1 MTGRQGQPAGQGWDS
16 GISSST
22 TDHGWKTRTTA
33 RREKGDPSTAHLPYA
48 NRQREEGASRE
59 QDAGTARGAYRD
71 HAVVATGAATPGRA
85 TGYRPRSCDTAARR
99 GMVDGHAWGPASA
112 RAGAHAAAERRPL
125 PVCFRQRPCHP
136 QRSAVDG
143 SARRSVGSAWALW
156 LPGLPRSGVS
166 WARAAGCGR
175 PGWSRSIS
183 TEIPGVCVA
192 RDSMGYVRQR
202 FWLISTSHRHGGKI
216 GCTRGT
222 MKNQRF
228 QFAGSFN
235 VYLWPVACTI
245 RTRRAPRK
253 PASVV
258 ARSAR
263 GARTRRLT
271 GGGRRRS
278 LAAIRRRMGASPR
291 R

>member
-1 MTGRQGQPAGQGWDS
+1 M
-16 GISSST
+16 
-22 TDHGWKTRTTA
+22 HGVPPLRA
-33 RREKGDPSTAHLPYA
+33 RAHT
-48 NRQREEGASRE
+48 QRP
-59 QDAGTARGAYRD
+59 RGARCRCASGNG
-71 HAVVATGAATPGRA
+71 HAIRNGQRWM
-85 TGYRPRSCDTAARR
+85 AAR
-99 GMVDGHAWGPASA
+99 DD
-112 RAGAHAAAERRPL
+112 L
-125 PVCFRQRPCHP
+125 
-136 QRSAVDG
+136 
-143 SARRSVGSAWALW
+143 L
-156 LPGLPRSGVS
+156 
-166 WARAAGCGR
+166 GR
-175 PGWSRSIS
+175 PGHFGRPAFLAPRLLGTCRRLRTTWLVAVDFDRD
-183 TEIPGVCVA
+183 TWCVCVA

-258 ARSAR
+258 ASRAR